1 MKHYIE
7 INITYSFCSWF
18 PLAIQ
23 KAVAAW
29 VAKKEESVKNGEGE
43 DQEEPEEENIYKVQ
57 DADVRNV

>member
-1 MKHYIE
+1 M
-7 INITYSFCSWF
+7 
-18 PLAIQ
+18 LAIQ